1 MPLGS
6 HSDLEIAGVVTGATV
21 LGMAVGAWIHL
32 FGSARD
38 AGWFLFLLSFGFWM
52 AAAIV
57 FMLLLWDAGYLDR

>member
-1 MPLGS
+1 MPLES

-21 LGMAVGAWIHL
+21 LGMAVGTWLHL
-32 FGSARD
+32 FGAARNL
-38 AGWFLFLLSFGFWM
+38 GWFLFIISFGFWM